1 VTSIFPQPGPR
12 GALPTLAGRRQ
23 SLFAGWSAALTSS
36 LVLSACQFGPPS
48 APCQSDRDC
57 RAERICHEGR
67 CRFVEEVRAEL
78 AGNAAVAVPGTPV
91 EVPPVASAAEHAE
104 AGTRMFM
111 GDERH
116 TGRTRFAGPSAL
128 GSPTRIYQT
137 AARIYAS
144 PVLAAD
150 GDVLVPSL
158 DQTLTA
164 ISPDGQ
170 LRFRYAGSGKFYAS
184 PAVTRTGD
192 IVAGS
197 ADGVLVS
204 LTPSGQLRWQRKL
217 GDGIDTSPLLGEN
230 DRIYVAADGIYA
242 FSAEGALEF
251 HYPVGAH
258 VRSAPARHP
267 EGFVVFG
274 TPQGKLV
281 AISEGGNL
289 RFETELGANIDSGV
303 SVTDDGRILV
313 GDDAGKLHCL
323 DAQGREL
330 WAFSTRDD
338 IRATAAVAR
347 DGTIIV
353 GSYDRSIYG
362 ISPAGSLVFRFETG
376 GRVRSSA
383 RIDRDGRIYVGSQDD
398 FLYVLAPNGTLLSRH
413 NLGRDVDASPLIDP
427 HGTLYIGADDGSLSA
442 FRGTP

>member
-1 VTSIFPQPGPR
+1 MTSFSLQPGPW
-12 GALPTLAGRRQ
+12 GALPSIVGRVWG
-23 SLFAGWSAALTSS
+23 LNETWGIG
-36 LVLSACQFGPPS
+36 LVVLLGLSACQLGAPS

-78 AGNAAVAVPGTPV
+78 AG
-91 EVPPVASAAEHAE
+91 SAAAMASPAPTPEGPATTAPVGSAE
-104 AGTRMFM
+104 PGTRMFM
-111 GDERH
+111 GDSRH
-116 TGRTRFAGPSAL
+116 TGRTPFAGPRVLAL
-128 GSPTRIYQT
+128 PAKVYQT

-144 PVLAAD
+144 PVLAAN

-164 ISPDGQ
+164 VTPQGQ

-192 IVAGS
+192 IIAGA

-204 LTPSGQLRWQRKL
+204 LTPNGQLRWQRKL
-217 GDGIDTSPLLGEN
+217 GDSIDTSPVLGED
-230 DRIYVAADGIYA
+230 DRIYVAADGLYV
-242 FSAEGALEF
+242 FSPEGALAF
-251 HYPVGAH
+251 HFPVGAH
-258 VRSAPARHP
+258 VRSAPAHHP
-267 EGFVVFG
+267 DGFAVFG

-281 AISEGGNL
+281 AISDNGNL
-289 RFETELGANIDSGV
+289 RFETELGANIDGGV
-303 SVTDDGRILV
+303 SITDDGRILV

-323 DAQGREL
+323 DAMGREL
-330 WAFSTRDD
+330 WVFSTRDD
-338 IRATAAVAR
+338 IRATPAVAP
-347 DGTIIV
+347 DGTIVV

-398 FLYVLAPNGTLLSRH
+398 FLYVLAPNGTLLTRH

-427 HGTLYIGADDGSLSA
+427 QGTLYIGADD
-442 FRGTP
+442 